1 MVPIILW
8 LIIIGISI
16 VIFGSVWHNV
26 YKINQNDYIIGLVAP
41 VNESVWEHTKLII
54 YPILLVWGLLL
65 IFFFKKINNI
75 FLALLLSTI
84 TGIIVMILIHYFIEA
99 FFQPKTFSDMITGH
113 MVNYIL
119 AIIASLFV
127 LFYILRQPSKGDRT
141 SLISLGLYILLLSL
155 SSFWTYYP
163 PSNNGIWYSPY

>member
-26 YKINQNDYIIGLVAP
+26 YKINQNNYIIGLVAP

-54 YPILLVWGLLL
+54 YPILLVWILSLL
-65 IFFFKKINNI
+65 FFPKNMNNI
-75 FLALLLSTI
+75 FLALLLATLS
-84 TGIIVMILIHYFIEA
+84 GIIVMILIHYLIEA
-99 FFQPKTFSDMITGH
+99 FFHPKDISDMITGH

-119 AIIASLFV
+119 SIIASLVV
-127 LFYILRQPSKGDRT
+127 LFYVFNQPSKGYKT
-141 SLISLGLYILLLSL
+141 SMISLGLYILLLSL
-155 SSFWTYYP
+155 SSLWTYYP
-163 PSNNGIWYSPY
+163 PSNSGIWYSPY